1 MRHSAEPTVA
11 ESQKNE
17 RNKIMLQAIRHP
29 LEHSFEQLI
38 VASYLCQTASFYA
51 VTSNNIKLIYTTI
64 KDLKKLPVFLT

>member
-1 MRHSAEPTVA
+1 
-11 ESQKNE
+11 
-17 RNKIMLQAIRHP
+17 MLQALRHP